1 MKRRDEVTVGI
12 LITVAAVVLILGT
25 LWLARGGLRSGYP
38 LYTRFVWGQNLKQG
52 QPVLLAG
59 VNVGYVGDVTLRRDG
74 YLDVMLRIDDQYS
87 VPKGSNAVVK
97 PIGIFGDVAIALT
110 PPTPLTSASYASGD
124 TVPPGPPAAD
134 FNQILT
140 RMDTIGQAISLLTR
154 SLQTQV
160 VEAGT
165 LKDMHKVVLSAAALS
180 AQLQEVAAQQS
191 KNFSATLESFRGTAG
206 HFDSVVVKASS
217 AVDSAKIAATLNNVK
232 TTSENLTRISSQLD
246 SSATQ
251 LRGIVDKV
259 QNGNGTFQKFMTD
272 SLMYTDARHLL
283 QQIDSLVTDFKKNPK
298 KYINLKIF

>member
-12 LITVAAVVLILGT
+12 LITIAVIVLVLGT

-38 LYTRFVWGQNLKQG
+38 LYTRFAWGQNLKQG

-87 VPKGSNAVVK
+87 IPKGSNAAVK
-97 PIGIFGDVAIALT
+97 PVGIFGDVAIALT
-110 PPTPLTSASYASGD
+110 PPVPLTSASYASGD

-140 RMDTIGQAISLLTR
+140 RMDTIGQTISLLSR
-154 SLQTQV
+154 SLQTQL

-165 LKDMHKVVLSAAALS
+165 LKDMHKVIVSATALS
-180 AQLQEVAAQQS
+180 VQLQSVAAQQ
-191 KNFSATLESFRGTAG
+191 NRNLSAAVESFRSTAS
-206 HFDSVVVKASS
+206 HFDTAVGKVAGV
-217 AVDSAKIAATLNNVK
+217 VDSAKIAATLSNVK
-232 TTSENLTRISSQLD
+232 TSSENLARISSQLD
-246 SSATQ
+246 SSTTQ
-251 LRGIVDKV
+251 LRVFVNKME
-259 QNGNGTFQKFMTD
+259 NGNGTVQKLMTD

-283 QQIDSLVTDFKKNPK
+283 QTIDSLVTDFKKNPK